1 MDVGVDCYAG
11 RSRPAGE
18 ILTLLKLKR
27 IEVFGFKSFCD
38 REELQFSGSGI
49 ASVVGPNGCGK
60 SNISDAISWVLG
72 EQSAK
77 TLRGA
82 RMQDVIFNGSRDRKP
97 SGMATVS
104 MTLYDPDVEKA
115 TFGQDDKS
123 KSGGKPGE
131 ISVTRKLF
139 RSGESA
145 YLLNGK
151 SCRLRDIQ
159 DLFMGTGLGPNHY
172 AIIEQGR
179 IGQVLSTKPLDRRSL
194 IEEAAGVT
202 KFKTRKRLAELKLE
216 SARQNLHR
224 VNDIL
229 QEVTRQAGSLKRQAA
244 RARRWEEYRTELTA
258 SLTAM
263 LNAKS
268 RRLEKQLKAER
279 AAVDAARADLKQRAD
294 RASALEGKL
303 AEDRRRQS
311 ACEGELQS
319 GRDELSRL
327 TVETERLKSRIEQQS
342 RTADENEKRK
352 AHAEAEIASIVA
364 RLAQL
369 DKELASDQ
377 EAASKV
383 GAQVQEIQQKL
394 RDKNA
399 ELEQRRKATEQS
411 EREQETARKRVLTLL
426 GEASQLRN
434 QLAKIEEF
442 LAGVERQASRAREE
456 EKTARA
462 ELEQAEKAVVERK
475 ERIEERKAELEKLQ
489 QQSKDFD
496 ARILALK
503 QESREKRQ
511 QADRLQGDLSR
522 LRARR
527 ESLEQILSHHAYT
540 TETVKNLFAAVE
552 RNKAKGLKPLGV
564 LADIVEVD
572 ADYERAAEEF
582 LREELEFVVMKNWDE
597 ARQGVELLH
606 HDLQGHATFLVHP
619 DEPTPSEPPALGPET
634 GVTGRLADHVH
645 LQNGLAES
653 ASTLLP
659 KLRGCYLVEDEAN
672 AERLAVRYPDLY
684 FLLPNGRCYRGYTVS
699 GGRKSSAGPLALK
712 RELRELRPKL
722 AAAEKAFKADSEAA
736 VRAEEEAAKLTEERD
751 ETRRQIQTAEK
762 AILSIEHELRGLDE
776 QSRRGQRRLETA
788 ARELERLSKDVERA
802 EGERGQRTDAL
813 TQRDKEREDAEAAQD
828 RIREQLAAAQA
839 SSRAL
844 IEEQTR
850 LRADAAALEE
860 RRRSAQ
866 AALSRIRNLVDEQRQ
881 RQARMGQQA
890 GAWEQERV
898 RLLADNTKLAES
910 VKEHE
915 QRRETLAK
923 RVTELTSGLSGL
935 RESVTSV
942 EQQLRALRSGTD
954 EARQA
959 LNTVELGLVRL
970 ESEQERLDEL
980 CRQELKK
987 PVAQLLNE
995 TEPVELSAEEMAEAE
1010 QQYRNI
1016 KEKIDKLGPVNVLAL
1031 EEFEEAESRR
1041 EFLETQQADL
1051 LTSIRDTQEAIHEI
1065 DSESKKQFQIAFD
1078 VINKSFQEVFKTLFG
1093 GGVGEMRL
1101 TDPENV
1107 GESGIDIVASPPGK
1121 RLQNVA
1127 LLSGGE
1133 KSLTALALLMATFK
1147 YKPSPFCVLDEVD
1160 AALDEPNILRFRRLL
1175 EDMSD
1180 QTQFVIITH
1189 SKTTM
1194 GAASTLYGVT
1204 MQEPGVSRLVSVR
1217 LGDAKRPSNGA
1228 SRPIPESR
1236 EAAAS
1241 TMQPEPVGV

>member
-1 MDVGVDCYAG
+1 M
-11 RSRPAGE
+11 
-18 ILTLLKLKR
+18 LKLKK
-27 IEVFGFKSFCD
+27 IEVFGFKSFCN
-38 REELQFSGSGI
+38 REELQFNGSGI

-82 RMQDVIFNGSRDRKP
+82 RMEDVIFNGSRDRKP

-104 MTLYDPDVEKA
+104 MTLYDPDVEK
-115 TFGQDDKS
+115 TIFGRPVTGTGTS
-123 KSGGKPGE
+123 RPGE

-139 RSGESA
+139 RSGESV

-179 IGQVLSTKPLDRRSL
+179 IGQVLSSKPLDRRAL

-229 QEVTRQAGSLKRQAA
+229 QEVTRQANSLKRQAA

-258 SLTAM
+258 SLTTM
-263 LNAKS
+263 LSAKS
-268 RRLEKQLKAER
+268 RLLDGQLTNER
-279 AAVDAARADLKQRAD
+279 AAVEAARADLKRRAE
-294 RASALEGKL
+294 RATGLETKL
-303 AEDRRRQS
+303 SEDRKRQG
-311 ACEGELQS
+311 ACESELQA
-319 GRDELSRL
+319 GREELSRL

-342 RTADENEKRK
+342 RTAEENEKRK
-352 AHAEAEIASIVA
+352 IHAEAEIASIVA

-369 DKELASDQ
+369 DQELAADQ

-383 GAQVQEIQQKL
+383 GTQTQEIQQKL

-399 ELEQRRKATEQS
+399 ELEERRKAGEQR

-442 LAGVERQASRAREE
+442 LAGVERQATRARDE
-456 EKTARA
+456 EKAARV
-462 ELEQAEKAVVERK
+462 ELEQAEKAVIERK
-475 ERIEERKAELEKLQ
+475 ERIGERKAELAKLQ
-489 QQSKDFD
+489 ERAKDLD

-503 QESREKRQ
+503 QESRDRRQ
-511 QADRLQGDLSR
+511 QADRLQSDLSR

-527 ESLEQILSHHAYT
+527 ESLEEILSHHAYT
-540 TETVKNLFAAVE
+540 TETVKNLFAAVD
-552 RNKAKGLKPLGV
+552 RNATKGFKPMGV

-582 LREELEFVVMKNWDE
+582 LREELEFVVVHGWDE

-619 DEPTPSEPPALGPET
+619 EKPAPSEPPALGPET

-645 LQNGLAES
+645 LQNGLADS

-659 KLRGCYLVEDEAN
+659 KLRGCYLVAEESA

-684 FLLPNGRCYRGYTVS
+684 FLLPTGRCYRGYTVS
-699 GGRKSSAGPLALK
+699 GGRKSAAGPLALK

-722 AAAEKAFKADSEAA
+722 AAAEKAFKSDSEAA
-736 VRAEEEAAKLTEERD
+736 VRAEEEAVKLSEERD
-751 ETRRQIQTAEK
+751 ETRREIQTAEK

-776 QSRRGQRRLETA
+776 QARRGQRRQEVA
-788 ARELERLSKDVERA
+788 ARELERLAKDVERA
-802 EGERGQRTDAL
+802 NGERGQRTDAL
-813 TQRDKEREDAEAAQD
+813 TQRDKEREQAEAKQD
-828 RIREQLAAAQA
+828 EIREQLAAEQV

-844 IEEQTR
+844 VEEQTR
-850 LRADAAALEE
+850 LRAEAAALEE

-866 AALSRIRNLVDEQRQ
+866 AALSRIRNLADEQRQ
-881 RQARMGQQA
+881 RQARMSQQA
-890 GAWEQERV
+890 GSWEQERV
-898 RLLADNTKLAES
+898 RLLADNTKLSEA
-910 VKEHE
+910 VREHE
-915 QRRETLAK
+915 QRREALAK

-935 RESVTSV
+935 RESVSAV
-942 EQQLRALRSGTD
+942 EQQLRALRADTD

-970 ESEQERLDEL
+970 ENEQQRLDEL
-980 CRQELKK
+980 CVQELKK
-987 PVAQLLNE
+987 PVAQLLAEN
-995 TEPVELSAEEMAEAE
+995 PNIELTAEEMAAAE
-1010 QQYRNI
+1010 DTYRDI
-1016 KEKIDKLGPVNVLAL
+1016 KDKIEKLGPVNVLAL
-1031 EEFEEAESRR
+1031 EEFEESESRR
-1041 EFLETQQADL
+1041 EFLETQQTDL

-1065 DSESKKQFQIAFD
+1065 DSESRKQFQIAFA

-1101 TDPENV
+1101 TDPDNA

-1147 YKPSPFCVLDEVD
+1147 FKPSPFCVLDEVD
-1160 AALDEPNILRFRRLL
+1160 AALDEPNILRFRRLV
-1175 EDMSD
+1175 ETMAD

-1217 LGDAKRPSNGA
+1217 LGDAHRPLNGA
-1228 SRPIPESR
+1228 AR
-1236 EAAAS
+1236 AAAEQQAALAAS
-1241 TMQPEPVGV
+1241 AAPEPASVGA